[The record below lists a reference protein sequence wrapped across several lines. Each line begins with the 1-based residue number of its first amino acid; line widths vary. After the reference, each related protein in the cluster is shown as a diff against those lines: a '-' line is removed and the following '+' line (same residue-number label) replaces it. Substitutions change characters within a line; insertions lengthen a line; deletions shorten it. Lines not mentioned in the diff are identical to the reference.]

1 MALFDF
7 IQRLVG
13 LQKPSA
19 TTAKERLQ
27 LVLAHDR
34 SDLNPELL
42 EQMRREILEVVQKY
56 VEIDLDGGDVSLA
69 TEDRV
74 TALVAN
80 LPIRRAKLRPPSPP
94 PPNPVESPS
103 PAAPRDAAQDTPTE
117 VPTDEP
123 AAEGTEPAE
132 TAETAAVAP
141 SPAVELPEEQQTP
154 GENPTSPTVSSV
166 SAES

>member
-1 MALFDF
+1 MALLDF
-7 IQRLVG
+7 IHRLLG

-19 TTAKERLQ
+19 TTARERLQ

-80 LPIRRAKLRPPSPP
+80 LPIRRAKARPPVKPHDESVEQAPP
-94 PPNPVESPS
+94 HARVAEDGPSEPRELAPTEAGDQPPVPPQAEGAPEEELSS
-103 PAAPRDAAQDTPTE
+103 PALE
-117 VPTDEP
+117 I
-123 AAEGTEPAE
+123 
-132 TAETAAVAP
+132 AP
-141 SPAVELPEEQQTP
+141 SEP
-154 GENPTSPTVSSV
+154 
-166 SAES
+166 